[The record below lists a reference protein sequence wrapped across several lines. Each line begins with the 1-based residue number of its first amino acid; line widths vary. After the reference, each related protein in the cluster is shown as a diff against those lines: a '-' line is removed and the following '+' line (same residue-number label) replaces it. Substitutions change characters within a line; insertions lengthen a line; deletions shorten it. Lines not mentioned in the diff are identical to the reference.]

1 MRPRAVS
8 PLPQLD
14 PCPLHANLRRMIRFL
29 SLLICTLAVCT
40 ATAQETFVRTRDV
53 IYGRKH
59 GMALTLDVFTPTNTN
74 GIGILCIV
82 SSGYGSSHDAIKADY
97 YRALLSRGYTVFAV
111 VHGSAP
117 KFSVPEI
124 ETDILRAA
132 RFVRHNA
139 ASYGIDPKRLGA
151 IGASAGG
158 HLSLTLATKGTPGDA
173 SATDSVNRASSEVQC
188 VACFFP
194 PTDYLN
200 YGATGREA
208 AWIDPLLG
216 MNTNN
221 PKLNIAVEGTRLRRD
236 ISVIYSIRSNQP
248 PVLIFQG
255 DKDYMVPVDQARTF
269 IKRSE
274 EFGNITKLVI
284 KPDAGHGWW
293 NMGVDMDIAADWF
306 DEHLRGVKPSA
317 K

>member
-1 MRPRAVS
+1 MMCAFAVS
-8 PLPQLD
+8 
-14 PCPLHANLRRMIRFL
+14 A
-29 SLLICTLAVCT
+29 S
-40 ATAQETFVRTRDV
+40 TAQANETFVRTQDV
-53 IYGRKH
+53 IYGRKF
-59 GMALTLDVFTPTNTN
+59 GTALTLDVFTPSTTN
-74 GIGILCIV
+74 GLGILCIV
-82 SSGYGSSHDAIKADY
+82 SSGYGSLHEAIHADY
-97 YRALLSRGYTVFAV
+97 YRALLTRGYTVFAI

-124 ETDILRAA
+124 ESDILRAA

-139 ASYGIDPKRLGA
+139 ASYGVDPKRLGA

-158 HLSLTLATKGTPGDA
+158 HLSLTLATKGIPGDA
-173 SATDSVNRASSEVQC
+173 SATDPVNRASSEVQC

-200 YGATGREA
+200 YGSLGRESE
-208 AWIDPLLG
+208 WIGPLLG

-221 PKLNIAVEGTRLRRD
+221 PKLNIAKEGTRLRRE
-236 ISVIYSIRSNQP
+236 ISVIYSIHSNQP

-255 DKDYMVPVDQARTF
+255 DKDYMVPVEQARTF

-274 EFGNITKLVI
+274 EFGNKTKLVI
-284 KPDAGHGWW
+284 KPGKGHGWW
-293 NMGVDMDIAADWF
+293 NMGGDMEVAADWF
-306 DEHLRGVKPSA
+306 DEHLRGVKKSD